1 MDMPRTAQLETH
13 VLGSMGMFVWMSNG
27 SLLSRRAG
35 GGGRLKETWF
45 PEGRGS
51 GKVLVN
57 RADFEQGR
65 LDFNS
70 VSGGFRK
77 GETLPRVQLLRE
89 WMLEVWLWKEDSG
102 GAACIFFQEPRQGP
116 LKTTWGKFF
125 LAADPQVTA
134 SRIPPSPTW
143 AGLWSPPWLLPLHVP
158 PLTEQI
164 LPPLSQGTHGQA
176 PCRAA
181 HGGCRLAPGG
191 HPAWALR
198 TEAHPALTPSVPS
211 SPMSAVCSSA
221 IPEHL
226 LCARPWARC

>member
-1 MDMPRTAQLETH
+1 MHMPRTAQLETH
-13 VLGSMGMFVWMSNG
+13 VLGSVGTFVRMSNG

-57 RADFEQGR
+57 REKVGLILILSLGASGR
-65 LDFNS
+65 ERLFLGCS
-70 VSGGFRK
+70 YSESGCWSCGCGRRILGVLHVFSFRSL
-77 GETLPRVQLLRE
+77 GE
-89 WMLEVWLWKEDSG
+89 
-102 GAACIFFQEPRQGP
+102 AP
-116 LKTTWGKFF
+116 LKITWGKFF

-134 SRIPPSPTW
+134 SRIPPSPAW
-143 AGLWSPPWLLPLHVP
+143 AGLWPPPWLLPLHVP

-181 HGGCRLAPGG
+181 HGGCRLAPWG
-191 HPAWALR
+191 HLAWALR